1 MIEDLGY
8 DAARCAPPSFAYGS
22 APLHSRRLGDSFGRR
37 EVIPIPPSLRSGPCA
52 GCAGLGGLFAVRMVS
67 AEGGTPRRRSDYEP
81 ARSRA
86 FSRATSFTISLED
99 GQPLPSW
106 GSAPLRAA
114 QGRVTSLRLHPCPPT
129 APGASCGI
137 LDPGA
142 SFARMQAVLIS
153 GSQRTDLGRG
163 LQAKSAG
170 ERDLGRA
177 RSVSGGRRVRWA
189 CRPLRPSACNRR
201 AVRVAWLPGRISLT
215 RPTAMWRKA
224 RCDPRRGHG
233 RPGT

>member
-114 QGRVTSLRLHPCPPT
+114 QGRVTSCVYIH
-129 APGASCGI
+129 AP
-137 LDPGA
+137 L
-142 SFARMQAVLIS
+142 
-153 GSQRTDLGRG
+153 
-163 LQAKSAG
+163 
-170 ERDLGRA
+170 
-177 RSVSGGRRVRWA
+177 
-189 CRPLRPSACNRR
+189 
-201 AVRVAWLPGRISLT
+201 
-215 RPTAMWRKA
+215 
-224 RCDPRRGHG
+224 PRRGRLAAFLTLGPASLECKRFCYLAHSVPTSVGGCKRNLQASAILVALVLFPGVDGYDGPAG
-233 RPGT
+233 RCDLRLATAVPSG